1 MKNAKKKFGL
11 ILYKK
16 ENEKEFEKIFNK
28 VWDKTRITKKESY
41 LGHQS
46 EKQGWVIYQIRANA
60 FLTYR
65 DFDNFL
71 YMLSED
77 LGLSGMGMVLGHN
90 DNDGFFWMDYPEK
103 PINYGPELE
112 TINKLKQKI
121 MSDQK

>member
-16 ENEKEFEKIFNK
+16 ENEKEFKKIFNK
-28 VWDKTRITKKESY
+28 VWDKTRITKKELY
-41 LGHQS
+41 LGHLR

-103 PINYGPELE
+103 PYHLLYGVGKNE
-112 TINKLKQKI
+112 
-121 MSDQK
+121 